1 MLSTL
6 SLSAALLIQ
15 PSSHFDRRSALLG
28 GAFAL
33 TSPQATHA
41 ADAAIPD
48 TWTLSGGVKFP
59 TLALNTAGLSAG
71 ASATAFRK
79 ALAAGITH
87 VDFHPGIE
95 RDGVAAVLKGKDA
108 PTRSSVFLTTKIEF
122 AKKGASPEQAAE
134 ATRRQID
141 EDLGVLGVDSVD
153 MLMLRD
159 SLSCDVTAAQWAV
172 LEKAKAAGRAR
183 SLGVINFCEG
193 SLKCLLRTAN
203 EKPSVNYYQQH
214 VGMGPDPK
222 GLRSFGESKG
232 IRTFAYGALGE
243 PGPSDELL
251 ASPVLKRIGA
261 AHGGKLPEEV
271 ALRWA
276 LQGGAAVS
284 IRPTADFGL
293 GRSACSEASAAC
305 ADGLARRAAA
315 RGWAL
320 TRAEMEE
327 LDALTS
333 PDSNPTLFST
343 TGCPDSFFAGKP
355 FGPG

>member
-1 MLSTL
+1 M
-6 SLSAALLIQ
+6 
-15 PSSHFDRRSALLG
+15 
-28 GAFAL
+28 
-33 TSPQATHA
+33 
-41 ADAAIPD
+41 
-48 TWTLSGGVKFP
+48 
-59 TLALNTAGLSAG
+59 
-71 ASATAFRK
+71 
-79 ALAAGITH
+79 
-87 VDFHPGIE
+87 
-95 RDGVAAVLKGKDA
+95 
-108 PTRSSVFLTTKIEF
+108 TTKIEF
-122 AKKGASPEQAAE
+122 AKKGASPEEAAE

-193 SLKCLLRTAN
+193 SLKCLLRTAK
-203 EKPSVNYYQQH
+203 EKPSVNYFQQH
-214 VGMGPDPK
+214 IGMGPDPK

-293 GRSACSEASAAC
+293 GRSACSRGVGRLRRRPRAPRRRARLG
-305 ADGLARRAAA
+305 ADTRRDGGARRVDVASLEPHTLSRR
-315 RGWAL
+315 RGAP
-320 TRAEMEE
+320 TRSLQESPSVPAEPRKRGT
-327 LDALTS
+327 AF
-333 PDSNPTLFST
+333 SNQNFAIRRRYTCTLR
-343 TGCPDSFFAGKP
+343 
-355 FGPG
+355 